1 MTNPILSSSRYVFL
15 FFLLG
20 IAYALGLF
28 VPLMDNDA
36 GHHANIALHI
46 YQNNDFVNLIDR
58 GGKDYLDKPHL
69 LFWLSAISYYI
80 FGVTAWAYKLPSVLF
95 SIAAIWATYRLGKRL
110 YDKDAG
116 KLAALILASAQ
127 AFILACMDVRMDALL
142 SSCIILATW
151 QLAESVTEKKW
162 YNILLSALFMALGFS
177 TKGLVGI
184 IMPGIAIFFYL
195 LYKRDFK
202 QLFHWKWIV
211 AGLLTAVFMT
221 PVVYCYYLQ
230 FDLHPE
236 KTIRGMTNISGVE
249 FILWKQNTERLE
261 GKNFGAGQKDYFFYF
276 HTMLWAFLPWCI
288 ITYYAIGTRL
298 KELWKTKFSF
308 IAGKEGLT
316 IGTIVLIFI
325 LISTSRFQL
334 PHYLNIL
341 FPFFSILTAVKLLQL
356 HRRQRIKPQK
366 IIFGIQLFI
375 AFLSV
380 VMITL
385 LCAWCFPANNLLIII
400 AGILTGAFTVW
411 SAFNK
416 EIISTKIVTV
426 AASASAFV
434 NIMLNGSF
442 YPDLL
447 DYQGSSNLAAIA
459 NKEKIDTAKTYYY
472 NIGATA
478 FAFDFYTK
486 HLTPVLSIAEIKNK
500 MAEAPWVFTNG
511 SGIDTLKQYDLPL
524 SITYKSHEFHVTT
537 LNTGFLDPRTRKHQ
551 LDTLYLVKI
560 AP

>member
-1 MTNPILSSSRYVFL
+1 MISPILSSSRYLFL
-15 FFLLG
+15 FSLLG
-20 IAYALGLF
+20 IAYVLGLF

-36 GHHANIALHI
+36 AHHANIALHI
-46 YQNNDFVNLIDR
+46 YQQNDFVNLIDR
-58 GGKDYLDKPHL
+58 GKDYLDKPHL
-69 LFWLSAISYYI
+69 LFWLSAISYHL

-95 SIAAIWATYRLGKRL
+95 SIAAIYATYQLGKRL
-110 YDKDAG
+110 YDKETG
-116 KLAALILASAQ
+116 KLATLILGSAQ

-151 QLAESVTEKKW
+151 QLTEAVTEKKW
-162 YNILLSALFMALGFS
+162 YNIVLSALFMAMGFS

-202 QLFHWKWIV
+202 QLFHWKWILT
-211 AGLLTAVFMT
+211 GLLTALFMA
-221 PVVYCYYLQ
+221 PVIYCYYLQ

-236 KTIRGMTNISGVE
+236 KTIRGMNRISGVE

-261 GKNFGAGQKDYFFYF
+261 GKNFGGGQKDYFFYF

-288 ITYYAIGTRL
+288 ITYYAMGSRL

-308 IAGKEGLT
+308 ISSKEGLT

-341 FPFFSILTAVKLLQL
+341 FPFFSILAAAKLVQL
-356 HRRQRIKPQK
+356 HSRQRIKPQK

-375 AFLSV
+375 AFLSIA
-380 VMITL
+380 MITL
-385 LCAWCFPANNLLIII
+385 LCTWCFPAHNIFIILCGVFT
-400 AGILTGAFTVW
+400 AAFVVW
-411 SAFNK
+411 SMLKK
-416 EIISTKIVTV
+416 EIISAKIVTIAV
-426 AASASAFV
+426 AASAFV
-434 NIMLNGSF
+434 NILLNGSF

-447 DYQGSSNLAAIA
+447 SYQGSSTLAAIA
-459 NKEKIDTAKTYYY
+459 NKENVDTSKTYYY
-472 NIGATA
+472 NIGSTA
-478 FAFDFYTK
+478 FAFDFYTQ
-486 HLTPVLSIAEIKNK
+486 HLTPVLSIDQIKDK
-500 MAEAPWVFTNG
+500 ITEAPWVFTNAK
-511 SGIDTLKQYDLPL
+511 GIDTLKQHDLPL
-524 SITYKSHEFHVTT
+524 HTTYKSHEFHVTT